1 MSERV
6 SREKVTVEQLA
17 QFQLFSK
24 LKTEELESL
33 IYLLETEKYKEGD
46 FVFKELED
54 GNSMFLIIS
63 GSVDIRKTIDEEKGT
78 DKSLAILPSGEFF
91 GEMSLLTGENR
102 SASVRVVED
111 STLVKISRRK
121 FISLMSKNPKMAA
134 LLLGGL
140 VSFISKRLR
149 ATSLE
154 AVTLYETG
162 RIISNTKDVV
172 ELSEKILDQLMKST
186 NSESGMIL
194 FWNEIVE
201 CFEVQVAQNYELDTQ
216 IDMSAFAGTS
226 EFSQFLLGLSE
237 PFVPKS
243 EEQFET
249 MKTVGFCCDGLAFVP
264 LITDYSDPN
273 LDYQYVK
280 RVSGII
286 VLGHSNGEHF
296 TLSNLIMLKGVADQ
310 VAQAM
315 LNAKLLQENES
326 RRAYEQ
332 VYVTP
337 GF

>member
-1 MSERV
+1 MT
-6 SREKVTVEQLA
+6 EKITVEQLSN
-17 QFQLFSK
+17 FQLFSR
-24 LKTEELESL
+24 LSEEEMESL
-33 IYLLETEKYKEGD
+33 IDLLETEKYKAGD
-46 FVFKELED
+46 FVFKENEE
-54 GNSMFLIIS
+54 GSSMFLIVE

-78 DKSLAILPSGEFF
+78 DKSLAILPKGEFF
-91 GEMSLLTGENR
+91 GEMSLLTGESR
-102 SASVRVVED
+102 SASVKVVEK
-111 STLVKISRRK
+111 SLLVKISRRR

-134 LLLGGL
+134 MLLGGL
-140 VSFISKRLR
+140 VSFISVRLR

-162 RIISNTKDVV
+162 KIISNTKDVG
-172 ELSEKILDQLMKST
+172 ELSAQILDQLIKST

-194 FWNEIVE
+194 LWNEIVE
-201 CFEVQVAQNYELDTQ
+201 CFEIQSSQNYVQDLEM
-216 IDMSAFAGTS
+216 DMSILGGTS
-226 EFSQFLLGLSE
+226 ELSQLLLGLTA
-237 PFVPKS
+237 PFVLEA
-243 EEQFET
+243 EEHFEI
-249 MKTVGFCCDGLAFVP
+249 MRKLGVACNSLVCAP

-286 VLGHSNGEHF
+286 IIGHTHKNHF
-296 TLSNLIMLKGVADQ
+296 TLSNLTMLTGVADQ

-337 GF
+337 DF